1 MSSKKLLKNL
11 HFHPKLKD
19 AIPYKTSYFQ
29 KNWGFCVDK
38 RLYKKISNS
47 SDKYQVKIETNFKR
61 NNLVY
66 GEKIIKGKSNHEI
79 LISTYICHPSMAND
93 NLSGIIMTAFL
104 AKFIS
109 SIKNRYWTY
118 RIIFVPETI
127 GAIAYLNKNE
137 KKIKKIKFGLVVCNV
152 GGKGKFSFKK
162 SFQQEHFLNF

>member
-1 MSSKKLLKNL
+1 M
-11 HFHPKLKD
+11 
-19 AIPYKTSYFQ
+19 
-29 KNWGFCVDK
+29 
-38 RLYKKISNS
+38 
-47 SDKYQVKIETNFKR
+47 
-61 NNLVY
+61 VY

-93 NLSGIIMTAFL
+93 NLSGVIMTAFL

-137 KKIKKIKFGLVVCNV
+137 KKIKKIRFGLVVSNV

-162 SFQQEHFLNF
+162 SFQQDHFLNFLIKDIFKKEKMK